1 MMGVR
6 GGPKLKHDDYDD
18 DHATNDQRVADGHN
32 RDLLRGPRSY
42 DAAVHNHDR
51 EANLDHDSG
60 DGQYSLPRI
69 PQIGSPSGYVRGP
82 HSLDDDL

>member
-60 DGQYSLPRI
+60 DGQYNLHQPD
-69 PQIGSPSGYVRGP
+69 RGRRG
-82 HSLDDDL
+82 HKNNQGLH